1 MRKILVLG
9 FMGMLCAVGANAAT
23 FSMATRGGKNFTMET
38 SKDRV
43 TSETTEFM
51 ICGRDVQAVKRI
63 KLWMPEHGH
72 GSTPVQLGALEDG
85 CRVASRVN
93 FTMSG
98 NWEVR
103 VELTDGD
110 SGAFVVEVD

>member
-1 MRKILVLG
+1 
-9 FMGMLCAVGANAAT
+9 
-23 FSMATRGGKNFTMET
+23 
-38 SKDRV
+38 
-43 TSETTEFM
+43 
-51 ICGRDVQAVKRI
+51 
-63 KLWMPEHGH
+63 
-72 GSTPVQLGALEDG
+72 LEDG